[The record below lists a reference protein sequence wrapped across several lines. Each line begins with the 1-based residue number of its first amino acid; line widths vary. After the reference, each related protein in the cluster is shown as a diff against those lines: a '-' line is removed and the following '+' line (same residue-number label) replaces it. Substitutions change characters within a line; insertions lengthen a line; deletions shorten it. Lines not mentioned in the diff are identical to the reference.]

1 MQKNIKW
8 IWQDARYPQF
18 DYDLKKVVPLLTQ
31 VAYNTGRLDEITAL
45 LDNTRNTEFKVESLT
60 KEILTSNEIEG
71 AYLNRESV
79 RSSVCKKLDT
89 AFDYSQD
96 TSTHY
101 TDALVDILID
111 SNLNHEALTIERIH
125 SWHHALFPGNHS
137 SMHKIHA
144 GCFRDYDDMHI
155 VSGAIGREKIHYVG
169 LPHKRIKDD
178 MDRLLA
184 YINTSQEDPYIKSS
198 ISHLWFASIHP
209 YDDGNGRI
217 ARVISDYVL
226 SRELDLNYKY
236 YSVSSA
242 INLDRKGYYNTLEQS
257 QNLIYNRSFDFT
269 KWIIWH
275 LQTFDRAIDLSLEN
289 INIVIDKTK
298 FWDRVDQANLNERQ
312 IKVLNRL
319 ADTGVGNF
327 EGGLTAKKY
336 MGMTKVSKATATRD
350 IKELHTLGFI
360 EQVTGSAGRNTRY
373 DIYIGNL

>member
-18 DYDLKKVVPLLTQ
+18 DYDLQKVVPLLTR

-60 KEILTSNEIEG
+60 KEIITSNEIEG
-71 AYLNRESV
+71 TYLNRESV
-79 RSSVCKKLDT
+79 RSSVCKKLDA

-137 SMHKIHA
+137 SMHKITA

-217 ARVISDYVL
+217 ARVIADYVL
-226 SRELDLNYKY
+226 SRELDLDYKY

-289 INIVIDKTK
+289 INIVIAKTK

-319 ADTGVGNF
+319 ADAGVGNF

-373 DIYIGNL
+373 DIYIH

>member
-18 DYDLKKVVPLLTQ
+18 DYDLQKVVPLLTQ
-31 VAYNTGRLDEITAL
+31 VAYNTGRLDETIAL

-60 KEILTSNEIEG
+60 KEIITSNEIEG

-79 RSSVCKKLDT
+79 RSSVCKKLDA

-96 TSTHY
+96 ASTHY

-137 SMHKIHA
+137 SMHKINA

-217 ARVISDYVL
+217 ARVIADYVL
-226 SRELDLNYKY
+226 SRELDLDYKY

-319 ADTGVGNF
+319 ADAGVGNF

-336 MGMTKVSKATATRD
+336 MGITKVSKATATRD

-373 DIYIGNL
+373 DIYIH